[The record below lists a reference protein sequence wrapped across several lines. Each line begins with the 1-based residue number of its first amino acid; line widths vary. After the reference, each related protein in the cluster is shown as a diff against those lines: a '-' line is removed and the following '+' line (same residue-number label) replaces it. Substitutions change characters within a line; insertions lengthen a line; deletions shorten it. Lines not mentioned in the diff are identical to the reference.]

1 MVDFSIPAEV
11 FIYILDLFGTMAF
24 AVTGAFKAI
33 ESKADIVG
41 IVILATI
48 TGVAGGT
55 IRDIVLGRFPPN
67 SIMDPSYVVI
77 TVVTGVVLFFLYSKL
92 KKHWNVFLKFDAIG
106 LGVFTVI
113 GATFAYNIFGLNFL
127 AMVLAGMLTAV
138 GGGILRDVDVVA
150 PVRLEY
156 GSCIRSEQVAVQ
168 CDERTAHGIDAVDR
182 KHRWRTDA
190 NAVAARPI
198 GQILAVV
205 AQLRRSRVRA
215 LFVDAVV
222 DGVEH
227 AAHEDRTPY
236 EFGVAVAR
244 HLLDAVKCQV
254 RPRARAVEE
263 ELDLR
268 HGTWETSSKR

>member
-1 MVDFSIPAEV
+1 MVDFTVPAEA

-67 SIMDPSYVVI
+67 SIMDPSYVII
-77 TVVTGVVLFFLYSKL
+77 TVATGIVLFFLYSKL

-113 GATFAYNIFGLNFL
+113 GATFAYNLFGLNFL

-138 GGGILRDVDVVA
+138 GGGILRDVFVNQVPIVFVKELYALASFVGVVIFY
-150 PVRLEY
+150 L
-156 GSCIRSEQVAVQ
+156 
-168 CDERTAHGIDAVDR
+168 
-182 KHRWRTDA
+182 
-190 NAVAARPI
+190 
-198 GQILAVV
+198 ILAVGADLYIASIAGIGIVTGLRLV
-205 AQLRRSRVRA
+205 AMKYNWNL
-215 LFVDAVV
+215 
-222 DGVEH
+222 
-227 AAHEDRTPY
+227 PK
-236 EFGVAVAR
+236 
-244 HLLDAVKCQV
+244 VK
-254 RPRARAVEE
+254 
-263 ELDLR
+263 
-268 HGTWETSSKR
+268 GNT